1 MKKLFLL
8 VAAAVIAFANTVK
21 AQEVE
26 LPKYQRSSLHMVLLT
41 TDEVQLDGAEDFTN
55 ILDQSWQSYPFPDKY
70 NHHAIS
76 FTQAYGGK
84 PKAGLMNIISKYGSG
99 FEGMGLA
106 EAKELLESLKG
117 SAAYEK
123 ELVEAI
129 QAINE
134 KEKIGN
140 SLISKWF
147 NIQPD
152 GSWDYEL
159 IKERAAYNANQ
170 AAIAEANAVSRGVQ
184 AIFDQG
190 EDLIGNTFVTFSKLS
205 FYENEPVAAFTKDLA
220 LFIASQTPAP
230 ASNILSTAA
239 EATYAATNRGYTAK
253 TTTALYRLDWT
264 EEVKAAFYEMFTA
277 DNKIDMEKF
286 NAYTFPM
293 SLVGIQSG
301 TSSTVDV
308 KGGITN
314 ALGVEAEN
322 VRPDD
327 VLIKQ
332 TIVRNIDKLFAKMQ
346 KIYEVFA
353 PVSQIISV
361 DPLIADMGMKEGL
374 EGGEKFNLLEPVLN
388 EETNKVEW
396 KSVGVVTVDKKN
408 VWDNRYTLTDA
419 EATEETEGVKGTVLS
434 ANKKA
439 AVGMV
444 VRQVVKKK
452 K

>member
-1 MKKLFLL
+1 MKKLFSL
-8 VAAAVIAFANTVK
+8 VAVAVIAFANTVK

-41 TDEVQLDGAEDFTN
+41 TDEVQLEGAQDFTK
-55 ILDQSWQSYPFPDKY
+55 ILDESWQSYPFPDKY

-84 PKAGLMNIISKYGSG
+84 PKGGLMNIISKYGSG

-117 SAAYEK
+117 SAAYEQ

-159 IKERAAYNANQ
+159 IKERAAYNASQ
-170 AAIAEANAVSRGVQ
+170 AAVAEANAVSRGIQ

-205 FYENEPVAAFTKDLA
+205 FYENEPVAAFTRDLA
-220 LFIASQTPAP
+220 LFIASQTPSP
-230 ASNILSTAA
+230 ANNIISTAA
-239 EATYAATNRGYTAK
+239 NATYTATNRGYTAK
-253 TTTALYRLDWT
+253 TTTALYQLDWT

-301 TSSTVDV
+301 SSSTVDV

-314 ALGVEAEN
+314 ALGVEAAN

-361 DPLIADMGMKEGL
+361 NPLIADMGMKEGL

-444 VRQVVKKK
+444 VKQVVKKK

>member
-1 MKKLFLL
+1 MKKLSVLAIT
-8 VAAAVIAFANTVK
+8 AAIAFANTVK

-41 TDEVQLDGAEDFTN
+41 TDEVQLDGTEDFTK
-55 ILDQSWQSYPFPDKY
+55 ILDQSWQGYPFPDKY

-84 PKAGLMNIISKYGSG
+84 PKSGLMNIISKYGSG
-99 FEGMGLA
+99 FEGMGLT

-117 SAAYEK
+117 SAAYEQ

-170 AAIAEANAVSRGVQ
+170 AAIAEANAVSRGIQ

-205 FYENEPVAAFTKDLA
+205 FYENEPIAAFTRDLA

-230 ASNILSTAA
+230 ASNIISTSAQ
-239 EATYAATNRGYTAK
+239 ATYAATNRGYTAK
-253 TTTALYRLDWT
+253 TTTALYQLDWT

-301 TSSTVDV
+301 SSSTVDV
-308 KGGITN
+308 KGGLTN
-314 ALGVEAEN
+314 ALGVEAAN
-322 VRPDD
+322 IRPDD

-408 VWDNRYTLTDA
+408 IWDNRYTLIDA
-419 EATEETEGVKGTVLS
+419 EVTEETESVKGTVLS

-439 AVGMV
+439 AVGMIV
-444 VRQVVKKK
+444 KQVVKKK